1 MPLQRHAWPY
11 RNRILSAFFVL
22 SLKRNNTTNEN
33 NNSNNDFEKKEKGKK
48 EKGEKR
54 REEEEKVHGVH
65 ERTSL
70 DPASTQNMY
79 MCASEETN
87 VHSRET
93 ANSSLTPGYSIFA
106 GMRKKLLTRFIRTDQ
121 PSYAAPSIFPC
132 AIVEWSMKKTKRSRI
147 RAATHAATLL
157 RTRIVPIEIALVHTA
172 VCTTSMF
179 IYLPFTPFL
188 SLLFLPLS

>member
-11 RNRILSAFFVL
+11 PNRILSAFFVL
-22 SLKRNNTTNEN
+22 SLKRNSTRNEN
-33 NNSNNDFEKKEKGKK
+33 NNNNNEFEKKRKK
-48 EKGEKR
+48 KKR

-65 ERTSL
+65 ERTSP
-70 DPASTQNMY
+70 DPTSTQNMY

-121 PSYAAPSIFPC
+121 PSYAAPSIFPR

-147 RAATHAATLL
+147 RGTTHAATLL
-157 RTRIVPIEIALVHTA
+157 RTRMVPIEIALVHIA

-179 IYLPFTPFL
+179 IYLPFTPLL

>member
-1 MPLQRHAWPY
+1 MSLQRHAWPY

-33 NNSNNDFEKKEKGKK
+33 NNSNNDFEKK
-48 EKGEKR
+48 R
-54 REEEEKVHGVH
+54 RAEEEKVHRVH

-70 DPASTQNMY
+70 DLASTQNMY

-132 AIVEWSMKKTKRSRI
+132 AIVEWSMKKQNDREYAVR
-147 RAATHAATLL
+147 
-157 RTRIVPIEIALVHTA
+157 RTPRHYCGQE
-172 VCTTSMF
+172 
-179 IYLPFTPFL
+179 
-188 SLLFLPLS
+188 